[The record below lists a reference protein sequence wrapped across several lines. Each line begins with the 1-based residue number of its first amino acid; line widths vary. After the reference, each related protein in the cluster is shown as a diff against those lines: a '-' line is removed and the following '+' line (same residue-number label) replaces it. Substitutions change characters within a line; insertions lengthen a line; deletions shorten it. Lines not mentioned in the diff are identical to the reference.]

1 MIMFDVIKQL
11 NVSSFCNILYHV
23 ARETATLEEFQKK
36 LEKEVTEEWLQRV
49 NATASLYGD
58 QPLSFVGKQ

>member
-11 NVSSFCNILYHV
+11 NISSFCNILYHA
-23 ARETATLEEFQKK
+23 ARKTDTLEEFQQK
-36 LEKEVTEEWLQRV
+36 LEKEVTEEWLQHV
-49 NATASLYGD
+49 NATARLYGD